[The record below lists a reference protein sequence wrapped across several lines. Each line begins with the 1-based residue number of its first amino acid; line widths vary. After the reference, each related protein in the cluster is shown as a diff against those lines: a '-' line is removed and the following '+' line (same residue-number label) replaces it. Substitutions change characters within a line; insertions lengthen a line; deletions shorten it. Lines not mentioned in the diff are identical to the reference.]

1 MESSESFGIINIDIQ
16 VLCGDYL
23 GHIQSLVLYLLRA
36 VMMEQSKCFQYQ
48 KINHTVLFILIQVIK
63 QVVRSVELSSL
74 IVNSVSWAPYEYGLC
89 LMAAS
94 ADGSISCHF
103 KTSMIIGFV

>member
-1 MESSESFGIINIDIQ
+1 MNIGIQ
-16 VLCGDYL
+16 VLYGGYL
-23 GHIQSLVLYLLRA
+23 GHIRSLVLYLLRA

-63 QVVRSVELSSL
+63 QVVRFDELSSF

-103 KTSMIIGFV
+103 KTSMVIGFV